1 MLRPHREPHGLAFNV
16 LGNKTVS
23 LLPNTQ
29 GEWLV
34 FELVRVARVTP
45 HCILE
50 FHSPTG
56 LP

>member
-1 MLRPHREPHGLAFNV
+1 MLRPHREPHGVAFNV

-56 LP
+56 LL